1 MKKNSLTLKLT
12 LVSTILVSVGF
23 IILLLLSVNLIESKV
38 TQAMIEQLTAQN
50 MQIAKQAEILIE
62 KGASVEE
69 LQSFVEETATEK
81 SNIAYAIVIDKTV
94 TAIAHSDT
102 QKIGK
107 NYSDDTGYTVPAC
120 TEGVVMTSQFWADVQ
135 NAWTYD
141 IMYPIYAN
149 GELYGSM
156 DVGIYNSTV
165 DVLINVVR
173 KSILITMLVLL
184 VIIIALFDVY
194 VRVQLH
200 DFEKLTKACDAMGEG
215 DFTFDLDEKVKQRKD
230 ELGVVAKAI
239 QNMKDSLGKLITT
252 INEDAM
258 RLAELE
264 QSLTKQVEETREKSK
279 EIVVI
284 TQNAVEGTNQQKSIS
299 DENVRLAAEITE
311 SVNGVSDNFS
321 NISNTA
327 TETAS
332 AAEEGSEKL
341 NHVVTQMQ
349 KIGNNVTQTRDQIH
363 ELENMSGK
371 IENIVEMIADIA
383 SQTNLLSLNAS
394 IEAAR
399 AGEQGKGFAVVAS
412 EVGSLAVQSSKS
424 ANDIADMI
432 KQIQESIKLSVSLME
447 EGYESAQGG
456 IELAEN
462 TKASFAGITDKIAM
476 ISDEMG
482 NVTNVMQSA
491 ARGSEK
497 LQCAM
502 DEIDQIAEKVSENT
516 NHVAAEVNEQNDQMH
531 EVKIRISELGKL
543 SNELLEGLRVFK
555 I

>member
-1 MKKNSLTLKLT
+1 MKKNSLTLKLSV
-12 LVSTILVSVGF
+12 VSTILVSVGF
-23 IILLLLSVNLIESKV
+23 IVLLLLSVNVTQKKV
-38 TQAMIEQLTAQN
+38 TEAMIEQLTAQN

-69 LQSFVEETATEK
+69 LQNFVEETATEN
-81 SNIAYAIVIDKTV
+81 SSIAYAIVIDKTV

-120 TEGVVMTSQFWADVQ
+120 TKGDIMTSQFWADVQ

-141 IMYPIYAN
+141 IMCPIYVN

-165 DVLINVVR
+165 DVTINVVR
-173 KSILITMLVLL
+173 KSVLIAMVVLL
-184 VIIIALFDVY
+184 IVIIALFDIY
-194 VRVQLH
+194 VRMQLH
-200 DFEKLTKACDAMGEG
+200 DFTKLTQACDAMGEG

-239 QNMKDSLGKLITT
+239 HNMKENLGKLIATT
-252 INEDAM
+252 NEDAR

-264 QSLTKQVEETREKSK
+264 QSLTRQVEETREKSK

-284 TQNAVEGTNQQKSIS
+284 TQNAVDGANQQKGIS
-299 DENVRLAAEITE
+299 DENVRLATEIAEG
-311 SVNGVSDNFS
+311 VNSVSDNIS

-327 TETAS
+327 TETAA

-349 KIGNNVTQTRDQIH
+349 KIGSNVTQTRDQIH

-412 EVGSLAVQSSKS
+412 EVGSLAIQSSKS

-456 IELAEN
+456 IELAED
-462 TKASFAGITDKIAM
+462 TKVSFAGITEKIAM
-476 ISDEMG
+476 ISDEMV
-482 NVTNVMQSA
+482 NVTNVMQNT

-497 LQCAM
+497 LHGAM
-502 DEIDQIAEKVSENT
+502 DEIDQISEQVSENT

-531 EVKIRISELGKL
+531 EVKVSIRELGKL
-543 SNELLEGLRVFK
+543 SNELLEGLRAFK

>member
-1 MKKNSLTLKLT
+1 M
-12 LVSTILVSVGF
+12 STILVSVGF
-23 IILLLLSVNLIESKV
+23 IVLLLLSVNVTQKKV
-38 TQAMIEQLTAQN
+38 TEAMIEQLTAQN

-69 LQSFVEETATEK
+69 LQNFVEETATEN
-81 SNIAYAIVIDKTV
+81 SSIAYAIVIDKTV

-120 TEGVVMTSQFWADVQ
+120 TKGDIMTSQFWADVQ

-141 IMYPIYAN
+141 IMCPIYVN

-165 DVLINVVR
+165 DVTINVVR
-173 KSILITMLVLL
+173 KSVLIAMVVLL
-184 VIIIALFDVY
+184 IVIIALFDIY
-194 VRVQLH
+194 VRMQLH
-200 DFEKLTKACDAMGEG
+200 DFTKLTQACDAMGEG

-239 QNMKDSLGKLITT
+239 HNMKENLGKLIATT
-252 INEDAM
+252 NEDAR

-264 QSLTKQVEETREKSK
+264 QSLTRQVEETREKSK

-284 TQNAVEGTNQQKSIS
+284 TQNAVDGANQQKGIS
-299 DENVRLAAEITE
+299 DENVRLATEIAEG
-311 SVNGVSDNFS
+311 VNSVSDNIS

-327 TETAS
+327 TETAA

-349 KIGNNVTQTRDQIH
+349 KIGSNVTQTRDQIH

-412 EVGSLAVQSSKS
+412 EVGSLAIQSSKS

-456 IELAEN
+456 IELAED
-462 TKASFAGITDKIAM
+462 TKVSFAGITEKIAM
-476 ISDEMG
+476 ISDEMV
-482 NVTNVMQSA
+482 NVTNVMQNT

-497 LQCAM
+497 LHGAM
-502 DEIDQIAEKVSENT
+502 DEIDQISEQVSENT
-516 NHVAAEVNEQNDQMH
+516 NHVATEVNEQNDQMH
-531 EVKIRISELGKL
+531 EVKVSIRELGKL
-543 SNELLEGLRVFK
+543 SNELLEGLRAFK

>member
-1 MKKNSLTLKLT
+1 MKKNSLTLKLSV
-12 LVSTILVSVGF
+12 VSTILVSVGF
-23 IILLLLSVNLIESKV
+23 IVLLLLSVNVTQKKV
-38 TQAMIEQLTAQN
+38 TEAMIEQLTAQN

-69 LQSFVEETATEK
+69 LQRFVEETATGN
-81 SNIAYAIVIDKTV
+81 SSVAYAIVIDKTV

-120 TEGVVMTSQFWADVQ
+120 TKGDIMTSQFWADVQ

-141 IMYPIYAN
+141 IMCPIYVN

-165 DVLINVVR
+165 DVTINAVR
-173 KSILITMLVLL
+173 KSVLIAMVVLL
-184 VIIIALFDVY
+184 IVIIVLFDIY
-194 VRVQLH
+194 VRMQLH
-200 DFEKLTKACDAMGEG
+200 DFTKLTQACDAMGEG

-239 QNMKDSLGKLITT
+239 HNMKENLGKLIATT
-252 INEDAM
+252 NEDAN

-264 QSLTKQVEETREKSK
+264 QSLTRQVEETREKSK
-279 EIVVI
+279 EIVII
-284 TQNAVEGTNQQKSIS
+284 TQNAVDGAKQQKGIS
-299 DENVRLAAEITE
+299 DENVRLATEIAEG
-311 SVNGVSDNFS
+311 VNSVSDNIS

-327 TETAS
+327 TETAA

-349 KIGNNVTQTRDQIH
+349 KIGSNVTQTRDQIH

-456 IELAEN
+456 IELAED
-462 TKASFAGITDKIAM
+462 TKVSFAGITEKIAM
-476 ISDEMG
+476 ISDEMV
-482 NVTNVMQSA
+482 NVTNVMQNT

-497 LQCAM
+497 LHGAM
-502 DEIDQIAEKVSENT
+502 DEIDQISEQVSENT
-516 NHVAAEVNEQNDQMH
+516 NHVAGEVNKQNDQMH
-531 EVKIRISELGKL
+531 EVKVSIRELGKL
-543 SNELLEGLRVFK
+543 SNELLEGLCAFK

>member
-1 MKKNSLTLKLT
+1 MKKNSLTLKLSV
-12 LVSTILVSVGF
+12 VSTILVSVGF
-23 IILLLLSVNLIESKV
+23 IVLLLLSVNVTQKKV
-38 TQAMIEQLTAQN
+38 TEAMIEQLTAQN

-69 LQSFVEETATEK
+69 LQNFVEETATEN
-81 SNIAYAIVIDKTV
+81 SSIAYAIVIDKTV

-120 TEGVVMTSQFWADVQ
+120 TKGDIMTSQFWADVQ

-141 IMYPIYAN
+141 IMCPIYVN

-165 DVLINVVR
+165 DVTINVVR
-173 KSILITMLVLL
+173 KSVLIAMVVLL
-184 VIIIALFDVY
+184 IVIIALFDIY
-194 VRVQLH
+194 VRMQLH
-200 DFEKLTKACDAMGEG
+200 DFTKLTQACDAMGEG

-239 QNMKDSLGKLITT
+239 HNMKENLGKLIATT
-252 INEDAM
+252 NEDAR

-264 QSLTKQVEETREKSK
+264 QSLTRQVEETREKSK

-284 TQNAVEGTNQQKSIS
+284 TQNAVDGANQQKGIS
-299 DENVRLAAEITE
+299 DENVRLATEIAEG
-311 SVNGVSDNFS
+311 VNSVSDNIS

-327 TETAS
+327 TETAA

-349 KIGNNVTQTRDQIH
+349 KIGSNVTQTRDQIH

-412 EVGSLAVQSSKS
+412 EVGSLAIQSSKS

-456 IELAEN
+456 IELAED
-462 TKASFAGITDKIAM
+462 TKVSFAGITEKIAM
-476 ISDEMG
+476 ISDEMV
-482 NVTNVMQSA
+482 NVTNVMQNT

-497 LQCAM
+497 LHGAM
-502 DEIDQIAEKVSENT
+502 DEIDQISEQVSENT
-516 NHVAAEVNEQNDQMH
+516 NHVATEVNEQNDQMH
-531 EVKIRISELGKL
+531 EVKVSIRELGKL
-543 SNELLEGLRVFK
+543 SNELLEGLRAFK

>member
-1 MKKNSLTLKLT
+1 MKKNSLTLKLSV
-12 LVSTILVSVGF
+12 VSTILVSVGF
-23 IILLLLSVNLIESKV
+23 IVLLLLSVSVTQKKV

-50 MQIAKQAEILIE
+50 MQIAKQAQILIE
-62 KGASVEE
+62 KGATVEE
-69 LQSFVEETATEK
+69 LQRFVEETV
-81 SNIAYAIVIDKTV
+81 SGNSSIAYAIVIDKTV

-120 TEGVVMTSQFWADVQ
+120 TKGEIMTSQFWADVQ

-141 IMYPIYAN
+141 IMCPIYVN

-165 DVLINVVR
+165 DATINAVR
-173 KSILITMLVLL
+173 KSVLIAMVVLL
-184 VIIIALFDVY
+184 IVIIALFDIY
-194 VRVQLH
+194 VSTQLH
-200 DFEKLTKACDAMGEG
+200 DFTKLTQACDAMGNG

-239 QNMKDSLGKLITT
+239 HNMKENLAKLIATT
-252 INEDAM
+252 NEDAN

-264 QSLTKQVEETREKSK
+264 QSLTRQVEETREKSK
-279 EIVVI
+279 EIVII
-284 TQNAVEGTNQQKSIS
+284 TQNAVDGANQQIGIS
-299 DENVRLAAEITE
+299 DENSRLTTEIAEG
-311 SVNGVSDNFS
+311 VNSVSDNIS

-327 TETAS
+327 TETAA

-341 NHVVTQMQ
+341 NHVVMQMQ
-349 KIGNNVTQTRDQIH
+349 KIGTNVTQTRDQIH

-432 KQIQESIKLSVSLME
+432 KQIQESIRLSVSLME

-456 IELAEN
+456 IEIAKD
-462 TKASFAGITDKIAM
+462 TKVSFAGITEKIAM
-476 ISDEMG
+476 ISDEMVS
-482 NVTNVMQSA
+482 VTRVMQDTA
-491 ARGSEK
+491 QGSEK
-497 LQCAM
+497 LRSAM
-502 DEIDQIAEKVSENT
+502 DEIDRISEKVSENT
-516 NHVAAEVNEQNDQMH
+516 NHVADEVKEQNDQMH
-531 EVKIRISELGKL
+531 DVKVSIRELGKL
-543 SNELLEGLRVFK
+543 SNEILEGLRAFK

>member
-1 MKKNSLTLKLT
+1 MKKNSLTLKLSV
-12 LVSTILVSVGF
+12 VSTILVSVGF
-23 IILLLLSVNLIESKV
+23 IVLLLLSVNVTQKKV
-38 TQAMIEQLTAQN
+38 TEAMIEQLTAQN

-69 LQSFVEETATEK
+69 LQRFVEETATGN
-81 SNIAYAIVIDKTV
+81 SSIAYAIVIDKTV

-120 TEGVVMTSQFWADVQ
+120 TKGDIMTSQFWADVQ

-141 IMYPIYAN
+141 IMCPIYVN

-165 DVLINVVR
+165 DVTINVVR
-173 KSILITMLVLL
+173 KSVLIAMLVLL
-184 VIIIALFDVY
+184 IVIIALFDIY
-194 VRVQLH
+194 VRMQLH
-200 DFEKLTKACDAMGEG
+200 DFTKLTQACDAMGEG

-239 QNMKDSLGKLITT
+239 HNMKENLGKLIATT
-252 INEDAM
+252 NEDAN

-264 QSLTKQVEETREKSK
+264 QSLTRQVEETREKSK
-279 EIVVI
+279 EIVII
-284 TQNAVEGTNQQKSIS
+284 TQNAVDGANQQKGIS
-299 DENVRLAAEITE
+299 DENVRLATEIAEG
-311 SVNGVSDNFS
+311 VNSVSDNIS

-327 TETAS
+327 TETAA

-349 KIGNNVTQTRDQIH
+349 KIGSNVTQTRDQIH

-456 IELAEN
+456 IELAED
-462 TKASFAGITDKIAM
+462 TKVSFAGITEKIAM
-476 ISDEMG
+476 ISDEMV
-482 NVTNVMQSA
+482 NVTNVMQNT

-497 LQCAM
+497 LHGAM
-502 DEIDQIAEKVSENT
+502 DEIDQISEQVSENT
-516 NHVAAEVNEQNDQMH
+516 NHVAVEVNKQNDQMH
-531 EVKIRISELGKL
+531 EVKVSIRELGKL
-543 SNELLEGLRVFK
+543 SNELLEGLRAFK

>member
-1 MKKNSLTLKLT
+1 MKKNSLTLKLSV
-12 LVSTILVSVGF
+12 VSTILVSVGF
-23 IILLLLSVNLIESKV
+23 IVLLLLSVNVTQKKV
-38 TQAMIEQLTAQN
+38 TEAMIEQLTAQN

-69 LQSFVEETATEK
+69 LQRFVEETATGN
-81 SNIAYAIVIDKTV
+81 SSIAYAIVIDKTV

-120 TEGVVMTSQFWADVQ
+120 TKGDIMTSQFWADVQ

-141 IMYPIYAN
+141 IMCPIYVN

-165 DVLINVVR
+165 DVTINAVR
-173 KSILITMLVLL
+173 KSVLIAMVVLL
-184 VIIIALFDVY
+184 IVIIALFDIY
-194 VRVQLH
+194 VRMQLH
-200 DFEKLTKACDAMGEG
+200 DFTKLTQACDAMGEG

-239 QNMKDSLGKLITT
+239 HNMKENLGKLIATT
-252 INEDAM
+252 NEDAN

-264 QSLTKQVEETREKSK
+264 QSLTRQVEETREKSK
-279 EIVVI
+279 EIVII
-284 TQNAVEGTNQQKSIS
+284 TQNAVDGANQQKGIS
-299 DENVRLAAEITE
+299 DENVRLATEIAEG
-311 SVNGVSDNFS
+311 VNSVSDNIS

-327 TETAS
+327 TETAA

-349 KIGNNVTQTRDQIH
+349 KIGSNVTQTRDQIH

-456 IELAEN
+456 IELAED
-462 TKASFAGITDKIAM
+462 TKVSFAGITEKIAM
-476 ISDEMG
+476 ISDEMV
-482 NVTNVMQSA
+482 NVTNVMQNT

-497 LQCAM
+497 LHGAM
-502 DEIDQIAEKVSENT
+502 DEIDQISEQVSENT
-516 NHVAAEVNEQNDQMH
+516 NHVAGEVNKQNDQMH
-531 EVKIRISELGKL
+531 EVKVSIRELGKL
-543 SNELLEGLRVFK
+543 SNELLEGLCAFK

>member
-1 MKKNSLTLKLT
+1 M
-12 LVSTILVSVGF
+12 STILVSVGF
-23 IILLLLSVNLIESKV
+23 IVLLLLSVNVTQKKV
-38 TQAMIEQLTAQN
+38 TEAMIEQLTAQN

-69 LQSFVEETATEK
+69 LQRFVEETATGN
-81 SNIAYAIVIDKTV
+81 SSIAYAIVIDKTV

-120 TEGVVMTSQFWADVQ
+120 TKGDIMTSQFWADVQ

-141 IMYPIYAN
+141 IMCPIYVN

-165 DVLINVVR
+165 DVTINVVR
-173 KSILITMLVLL
+173 KSVLIAMLVLL
-184 VIIIALFDVY
+184 IVIIALFDIY
-194 VRVQLH
+194 VRMQLH
-200 DFEKLTKACDAMGEG
+200 DFTKLTQACDAMGEG

-239 QNMKDSLGKLITT
+239 HNMKENLGKLIATT
-252 INEDAM
+252 NEDAN

-264 QSLTKQVEETREKSK
+264 QSLTRQVEETREKSK
-279 EIVVI
+279 EIVII
-284 TQNAVEGTNQQKSIS
+284 TQNAVDGANQQKGIS
-299 DENVRLAAEITE
+299 DENVRLATEIAEG
-311 SVNGVSDNFS
+311 VNSVSDNIS

-327 TETAS
+327 TETAA

-349 KIGNNVTQTRDQIH
+349 KIGSNVTQTRDQIH

-456 IELAEN
+456 IELAED
-462 TKASFAGITDKIAM
+462 TKVSFAGITEKIAM
-476 ISDEMG
+476 ISDEMV
-482 NVTNVMQSA
+482 NVTNVMQNT

-497 LQCAM
+497 LHGAM
-502 DEIDQIAEKVSENT
+502 DEIDQISEQVSENT
-516 NHVAAEVNEQNDQMH
+516 NHVAVEVNKQNDQMH
-531 EVKIRISELGKL
+531 EVKVSIRELGKL
-543 SNELLEGLRVFK
+543 SNELLEGLRAFK

>member
-1 MKKNSLTLKLT
+1 M
-12 LVSTILVSVGF
+12 STILVSVGF
-23 IILLLLSVNLIESKV
+23 IVLLLLSVNVTQKKV
-38 TQAMIEQLTAQN
+38 TEAMIEQLTAQN

-69 LQSFVEETATEK
+69 LQRFVEETATGN
-81 SNIAYAIVIDKTV
+81 SSIAYAIVIDKTV

-120 TEGVVMTSQFWADVQ
+120 TKGDIMTSQFWADVQ

-141 IMYPIYAN
+141 IMCPIYVN

-165 DVLINVVR
+165 DVTINAVR
-173 KSILITMLVLL
+173 KSVLIAMVVLL
-184 VIIIALFDVY
+184 IVIIALFDIY
-194 VRVQLH
+194 VRMQLH
-200 DFEKLTKACDAMGEG
+200 DFTKLTQACDAMGEG

-239 QNMKDSLGKLITT
+239 HNMKENLGKLIATT
-252 INEDAM
+252 NEDAN

-264 QSLTKQVEETREKSK
+264 QSLTRQVEETREKSK
-279 EIVVI
+279 EIVII
-284 TQNAVEGTNQQKSIS
+284 TQNAVDGANQQKGIS
-299 DENVRLAAEITE
+299 DENVRLATEIAEG
-311 SVNGVSDNFS
+311 VNSVSDNIS

-327 TETAS
+327 TETAA

-349 KIGNNVTQTRDQIH
+349 KIGSNVTQTRDQIH

-456 IELAEN
+456 IELAED
-462 TKASFAGITDKIAM
+462 TKVSFAGITEKIAM
-476 ISDEMG
+476 ISDEMV
-482 NVTNVMQSA
+482 NVTNVMQNT

-497 LQCAM
+497 LHGAM
-502 DEIDQIAEKVSENT
+502 DEIDQISEQVSENT
-516 NHVAAEVNEQNDQMH
+516 NHVAGEVNKQNDQMH
-531 EVKIRISELGKL
+531 EVKVSIRELGKL
-543 SNELLEGLRVFK
+543 SNELLEGLCAFK